1 MPTQLYLERIQD
13 YNQYQSQ
20 KIEQQWVM
28 NKLIENETKI
38 WIMDNFEIQFKEIE
52 WFNWWIKNYILNLDK
67 IVSNMLKIPNS
78 TNN

>member
-1 MPTQLYLERIQD
+1 
-13 YNQYQSQ
+13 
-20 KIEQQWVM
+20 M